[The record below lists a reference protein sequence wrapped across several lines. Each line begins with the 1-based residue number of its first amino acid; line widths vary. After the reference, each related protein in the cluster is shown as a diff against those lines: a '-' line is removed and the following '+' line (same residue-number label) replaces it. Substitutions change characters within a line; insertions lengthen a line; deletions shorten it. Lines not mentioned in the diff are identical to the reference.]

1 MEKYKEYEEY
11 FNKIIFAGECPRD
24 KRNGK
29 GKEYDTFGW
38 LLFDGVMW
46 MEWDGKEKNMHN
58 IQMVN

>member
-38 LLFDGVMW
+38 LLFDGVMR
-46 MEWDGKEKNMHN
+46 ME
-58 IQMVN
+58 